1 MLCGQAYS
9 GMFASGPGRGEMY
22 ASRHACGGMHAR
34 GKACNGMYVSASR
47 TKHPCYPLAEVIR
60 TRVCRHAYRHAMPIQ
75 IEWRCLRWYVCECE
89 PKRMSTLPLT
99 RTGTNCHPSRSLTPN
114 TVAVRR
120 IDEKKGSGFPTDGR
134 GSNGRPGF
142 KRAAGVQTG
151 GRGTFCQYG
160 SLVSSH
166 LSGEPAIGWW
176 TNTTCHTPTDSAS
189 VMLRCYAF

>member
-1 MLCGQAYS
+1 MC
-9 GMFASGPGRGEMY
+9 ASGHACGEMY
-22 ASRHACGGMHAR
+22 ASRHACGGMQAR

-120 IDEKKGSGFPTDGR
+120 IDEKKGSGEQTGGR

-142 KRAAGVQTG
+142 KRAAGVLSASTDRWFPPTCLVNQPSDG
-151 GRGTFCQYG
+151 GRTQPATHRPTQ
-160 SLVSSH
+160 H
-166 LSGEPAIGWW
+166 L
-176 TNTTCHTPTDSAS
+176 
-189 VMLRCYAF
+189 